1 VSNRSKNTPGWPL
14 LAVIAVLISVVA
26 LTVFKTPEIDN
37 VVAWLFIGATLLLLG
52 AWSAIAIDHSMWSLR
67 SQRDSKENPDE
78 VDS

>member
-14 LAVIAVLISVVA
+14 LAVIAALISVVA

-52 AWSAIAIDHSMWSLR
+52 AWSAIAIDHSMRSLR
-67 SQRDSKENPDE
+67 AQQGGEDSDE
-78 VDS
+78 VDA